1 MGGTGVIDNFLGV
14 FTQYIDSGFGLV
26 QGDVRWL
33 ASVLI
38 AIDITLAGLLWAMA
52 PDEDVLARLIRKTLY
67 IGVFAFIIGN
77 YNNLAK
83 IIYNSFAGLGVE
95 ASGGTVSAAQLL
107 QPGRIAQVGVTAGQ
121 PILTSISGL
130 MGFASFFDNFVQI
143 VILLIAWLIVIAS
156 FFVMAIQLFV
166 SLIEFKLTTLAG
178 FVLVPF
184 GLFGRTAFLAEKVLG
199 NVVSSG
205 VKILVLAVIVG
216 IGSTIFNQFTS
227 GIGASPTINDALTL
241 ILAALTLLGMTIFGP
256 GIANGLIAGGPQLG
270 AGAAVGTSLAVGGLG
285 YAGASLAG
293 DGAGAIGGAALRAG
307 RGVVGAAGGAAT
319 AIRSIGAAE
328 VTEEGAATAASPL
341 RGSSG
346 ATGSAAAQ
354 GSAGTGG
361 EPVYADC
368 WSQSD
373 SPRRLRGFNACG
385 AVRLSA
391 AASPPP
397 NTPFA
402 PAIIPAQAAA
412 SISLRGI
419 SAMFRRSTVRY
430 GRTPEPE
437 TPYQRAGQAWDER
450 IGSARVQAKNW
461 RLAFFGT
468 LILSGGLSAGLVW
481 QSARGTVTPWVV
493 QVDKLA
499 RRRPSRPRSRTIGR
513 PIPRS
518 PGISP
523 GSSRKCAGFPPTPS
537 CCGRTGSTPTI
548 T

>member
-83 IIYNSFAGLGVE
+83 IVYNSFAGLGVE

-107 QPGRIAQVGVTAGQ
+107 QPGRIAQVGVSAGQ

-143 VILLIAWLIVIAS
+143 VILLIVIAS

-270 AGAAVGTSLAVGGLG
+270 AGAAIGTSLAVGGLG
-285 YAGASLAG
+285 YAAASLAAS
-293 DGAGAIGGAALRAG
+293 GASAIGGAALGAG
-307 RGVVGAAGGAAT
+307 RAAGGAAT

-328 VTEEGAATAASPL
+328 VAEEAAAVAASPL

-354 GSAGTGG
+354 GSAGTGMSPSAPVTAG
-361 EPVYADC
+361 QSESAEPPEWVQRMRR
-368 WSQSD
+368 SQTIS
-373 SPRRLRGFNACG
+373 RGVAAAEH
-385 AVRLSA
+385 AVR
-391 AASPPP
+391 
-397 NTPFA
+397 
-402 PAIIPAQAAA
+402 
-412 SISLRGI
+412 
-419 SAMFRRSTVRY
+419 
-430 GRTPEPE
+430 
-437 TPYQRAGQAWDER
+437 AGDHP
-450 IGSARVQAKNW
+450 
-461 RLAFFGT
+461 
-468 LILSGGLSAGLVW
+468 SAG
-481 QSARGTVTPWVV
+481 GG
-493 QVDKLA
+493 VDL
-499 RRRPSRPRSRTIGR
+499 SEGD
-513 PIPRS
+513 
-518 PGISP
+518 
-523 GSSRKCAGFPPTPS
+523 
-537 CCGRTGSTPTI
+537 
-548 T
+548 